1 MKRYLGLRG
10 NRLNMMALIG
20 VTMPAIMSFGYNQS
34 MLGGVLTLDSF
45 ERQFREI
52 DLTDAAPEEKP
63 YKSTI
68 QGTVVALYAVGGLF
82 GALSCIGLGDILGR
96 KKVIMLASAIQ
107 IVGAILMT
115 TAFEFAQLV
124 VSRLIIGLGTG
135 GVLATVPIWQSELST
150 TSKRGAHVAT
160 IGPFAG
166 LGACLVLFI
175 DFGMSFAPESEGW
188 RVPFALQMLLSL
200 TVIGCITM
208 LPESPRW
215 LVRQG
220 RIVEAREVLAA
231 LEDVD
236 ANDLKV
242 EAEILEVESSLKLAG
257 EASFKQVFNMGSQRI
272 FHRAMLAATVMMFL
286 QLTGVNTVTF
296 YTNTIFETYL
306 SLDSVKSRILAA
318 IYQLITLIAG
328 AVCVYT
334 VEGFGRRGL
343 MLASAAGNAICLGL
357 VAALGSQP
365 NNKRAM
371 DGAVVFIFL
380 YHFSYV
386 IGYGGIPFLYAAE
399 LSPLKMRGT
408 INGISMGT
416 YWVFCILI
424 TEITPVAFQAL
435 EWRFFIIFAGLNA
448 VMMGVVY
455 FFFPETAG
463 RSLEEID
470 RIFMTS
476 DSIWDTVKAAKR
488 LPHCVPD
495 RSRHTKENLTEHPV

>member
-1 MKRYLGLRG
+1 
-10 NRLNMMALIG
+10 
-20 VTMPAIMSFGYNQS
+20 
-34 MLGGVLTLDSF
+34 
-45 ERQFREI
+45 
-52 DLTDAAPEEKP
+52 
-63 YKSTI
+63 
-68 QGTVVALYAVGGLF
+68 
-82 GALSCIGLGDILGR
+82 
-96 KKVIMLASAIQ
+96 
-107 IVGAILMT
+107 
-115 TAFEFAQLV
+115 
-124 VSRLIIGLGTG
+124 
-135 GVLATVPIWQSELST
+135 
-150 TSKRGAHVAT
+150 
-160 IGPFAG
+160 
-166 LGACLVLFI
+166 
-175 DFGMSFAPESEGW
+175 
-188 RVPFALQMLLSL
+188 
-200 TVIGCITM
+200 
-208 LPESPRW
+208 
-215 LVRQG
+215 
-220 RIVEAREVLAA
+220 
-231 LEDVD
+231 
-236 ANDLKV
+236 
-242 EAEILEVESSLKLAG
+242 
-257 EASFKQVFNMGSQRI
+257 
-272 FHRAMLAATVMMFL
+272 
-286 QLTGVNTVTF
+286 
-296 YTNTIFETYL
+296 
-306 SLDSVKSRILAA
+306 
-318 IYQLITLIAG
+318 
-328 AVCVYT
+328 
-334 VEGFGRRGL
+334 

>member
-1 MKRYLGLRG
+1 
-10 NRLNMMALIG
+10 MMALIS

-52 DLTDAAPEEKP
+52 DLTDAVPEEKP

-115 TAFEFAQLV
+115 TAFEFTQLV
-124 VSRLIIGLGTG
+124 VSRLVIGLGTG
-135 GVLATVPIWQSELST
+135 GVLATVPVWQSELST
-150 TSKRGAHVAT
+150 TSNRGAHVVT

-166 LGACLVLFI
+166 LGATLVLFV

-188 RVPFALQMLLSL
+188 RVPFALQILLSL
-200 TVIGCITM
+200 TVIGFIAI

-220 RIVEAREVLAA
+220 RVVEAREILAA

-242 EAEILEVESSLKLAG
+242 EAKILEVESSLKLAG
-257 EASFKQVFNMGSQRI
+257 EASFKQVFHMGSQRI
-272 FHRAMLAATVMMFL
+272 FHRAMLAATVMMCL
-286 QLTGVNTVTF
+286 QLTGVNCVTF

-334 VEGFGRRGL
+334 IEGFGRRGL
-343 MLASAAGNAICLGL
+343 MLVSAAGNAVCLAL

-365 NNKRAM
+365 NNPRAM

-380 YHFSYV
+380 FHFSYV

-408 INGISMGT
+408 INGIGMGT
-416 YWVFCILI
+416 YWIFCILI
-424 TEITPVAFQAL
+424 TEVTPYLFQSL
-435 EWRFFIIFAGLNA
+435 EWRFFIIFAGLNV

-455 FFFPETAG
+455 FLLPETAG
-463 RSLEEID
+463 RTLEEID

-488 LPHCVPD
+488 LPHSVPD
-495 RSRHTKENLTEHPV
+495 RSRHTKETPPEYPA

>member
-1 MKRYLGLRG
+1 
-10 NRLNMMALIG
+10 
-20 VTMPAIMSFGYNQS
+20 

-52 DLTDAAPEEKP
+52 DLTDAVPEEKP

-115 TAFEFAQLV
+115 TAFEFTQLV
-124 VSRLIIGLGTG
+124 VSRLVIGLGTG
-135 GVLATVPIWQSELST
+135 GVLATVPVWQSELST
-150 TSKRGAHVAT
+150 TSNRGAHVVT

-166 LGACLVLFI
+166 LGATLVLFV

-188 RVPFALQMLLSL
+188 RVPFALQILLSL
-200 TVIGCITM
+200 TVIGFIAI

-220 RIVEAREVLAA
+220 RVVEAREILAA

-242 EAEILEVESSLKLAG
+242 EAKILEVESSLKLAG
-257 EASFKQVFNMGSQRI
+257 EASFKQVFHMGSQRI
-272 FHRAMLAATVMMFL
+272 FHRAMLAATVMMCL
-286 QLTGVNTVTF
+286 QLTGVNCVTF

-334 VEGFGRRGL
+334 IEGFGRRGL
-343 MLASAAGNAICLGL
+343 MLVSAAGNAVCLAL

-365 NNKRAM
+365 NNPRAM

-380 YHFSYV
+380 FHFSYV

-408 INGISMGT
+408 INGIGMGT
-416 YWVFCILI
+416 YWIFCILI
-424 TEITPVAFQAL
+424 TEVTPYLFQSL
-435 EWRFFIIFAGLNA
+435 EWRFFIIFAGLNV

-455 FFFPETAG
+455 FLLPETAG
-463 RSLEEID
+463 RTLEEID

-488 LPHCVPD
+488 LPHSVPD
-495 RSRHTKENLTEHPV
+495 RSRHTKETPPEYPA